1 MANVTKTT
9 RIQAIAEL
17 QKRKTEIQ
25 NRLQNGQSQDSTTI
39 GGNSFTE
46 DEWKKIIQKMD
57 EYLTEVKQEQKERFE
72 KRDKEKEIQQFYEKM
87 KMAEQYKKQVASKP
101 EAPRRANTIA
111 GEAGAND
118 SVALGASA
126 EGGDAVANGS
136 PGMPNATAVA
146 ATGPALSPPAA
157 EPAALAAEA
166 PILQFKVSQDSW
178 IQVKSADGKVVFEK
192 TLKAGSEQGI
202 TAQPPLKVVV
212 GNALG
217 AELQLR
223 GAAFD
228 LKKVTKGSTA
238 RFEVN

>member
-87 KMAEQYKKQVASKP
+87 KMAEQYKKPQAEKLTIQKHLDTVQLENGGCLKVNRDNIEDLSKAIAMFSP
-101 EAPRRANTIA
+101 EDIRRIL
-111 GEAGAND
+111 
-118 SVALGASA
+118 VALQQDAKVRQMQQEIEQDKIKQLLA
-126 EGGDAVANGS
+126 E
-136 PGMPNATAVA
+136 
-146 ATGPALSPPAA
+146 
-157 EPAALAAEA
+157 
-166 PILQFKVSQDSW
+166 
-178 IQVKSADGKVVFEK
+178 
-192 TLKAGSEQGI
+192 
-202 TAQPPLKVVV
+202 
-212 GNALG
+212 
-217 AELQLR
+217 R
-223 GAAFD
+223 
-228 LKKVTKGSTA
+228 
-238 RFEVN
+238 